1 MPGIVRGSRTVR
13 RCWWLLAVLALVAA
27 ACGGD
32 DDDGSADT
40 AEPAAAQEQ
49 TAAPEE
55 APAPAP
61 AGALEE
67 ESGEVPAAQAVEEP
81 AEEPGGQPAD
91 GPTET
96 PAEPTPEPTPF
107 VLTAS
112 YQGVTETEIAIGVA
126 AIDIE
131 MLASLGIDLSP
142 FPVRNFYEAL
152 AEDLNLRGGING
164 RDVAV
169 HVSLFFPIGPA
180 PNEETCLELM
190 EDEKVFVVIGQFL
203 EDYALCITET
213 YGHPY
218 VGHFGENS
226 ERQARSN
233 GLFFATEMNQ
243 THMRVGGA
251 TEMIRAGDLD
261 GYNVGIYYEAPPDKE
276 YADAVRPLLEEAGI
290 NVVGVYPRGAPT
302 GDTVVDQQ
310 NTDNIS
316 HRMEADGVDLILNL
330 SNVHG
335 IIQSTERIGWDVPI
349 ALTNGQAADRTT
361 ISDDLSLSN
370 ESLARTFAV
379 TTYKPSPEEA
389 IADPGVQQCINAYEE
404 RFGDEPLDLA
414 DSEVVLGITTHC
426 RAFVFTIKIL
436 EAAGGNITPE
446 TFKAAGEGLGTL
458 DLPAMSGATLSADK
472 HSAGSHV
479 QRYEFD
485 AEERTW
491 LPVGESIP
499 FNPVG

>member
-1 MPGIVRGSRTVR
+1 MPGKNKGSRIVRGW
-13 RCWWLLAVLALVAA
+13 WWLLVAVALVAA
-27 ACGGD
+27 ACGGN
-32 DDDGSADT
+32 DDDGTADT
-40 AEPAAAQEQ
+40 AEPAATEEQ
-49 TAAPEE
+49 MDAPAE
-55 APAPAP
+55 AP
-61 AGALEE
+61 
-67 ESGEVPAAQAVEEP
+67 VEEP
-81 AEEPGGQPAD
+81 AEEPGEAPAEEPVD
-91 GPTET
+91 EPAEAPVEQQADEPEDA
-96 PAEPTPEPTPF
+96 PAEPTPEPTPI

-112 YQGVTETEIAIGVA
+112 YQGVTETEIAIGIA

-142 FPVRNFYEAL
+142 FPVKNFYAAL
-152 AEDLNLRGGING
+152 AEDLNQRGGVNG

-169 HVSLFFPIGPA
+169 HVSLFFPIGPT

-190 EDEKVFVVIGQFL
+190 EDKRVFVVIGQFL

-218 VGHFGENS
+218 VGHFGENT
-226 ERQARSN
+226 ERQERSN

-243 THMRVGGA
+243 THMRVGG
-251 TEMIRAGDLD
+251 TVEMIRAGDLD
-261 GYNVGIYYEAPPDKE
+261 GRNVGIYYEAPPDKE
-276 YADAVRPLLEEAGI
+276 YADAVRPLLEGAGI

-302 GDTVVDQQ
+302 GDTVTDQQ

-335 IIQSTERIGWDVPI
+335 IISSTERIGWDVPI

-389 IADPGVQQCINAYEE
+389 IADHGVQQCINAYEE
-404 RFGDEPLDLA
+404 RFGDEPLDLD

-436 EAAGGNITPE
+436 EAAGGNITPD
-446 TFKAAGEGLGTL
+446 TFKAAGEGLGTI
-458 DLPAMSGATLSADK
+458 DLPAMSGASLSADK

-485 AEERTW
+485 PEARTW
-491 LPVGESIP
+491 LPVGDSIP
-499 FNPVG
+499 FNPPE